1 MLRSRQKEEKNRRKM
16 MKKYLAFA
24 LALVMALAL
33 IPGMALADKNGGYG
47 EKYGHIDVKV
57 DGKYTVSVDGT
68 SYTLDGSLQANSI
81 KVTIGNTTYD
91 FNNYSVKTQTEVGKR
106 EYEIKQ
112 TISPSSIAW
121 ISGTFKMSNVYVSAR
136 MLFENV
142 PAEVLK
148 SVLKTTE
155 VNGKNYYYA
164 DIENMQ
170 YNGVQECTGGR
181 GMRSDGNTGTP
192 TGLDLYIT
200 AEAAGVYITKG
211 KLAIEKIIVD
221 ENGNKITDNT
231 AFDFTITGPK
241 SYSNSVTVKGGETV
255 TLTNLEA
262 GSYTVTEI
270 QKNGYA
276 ICDIDGEA
284 TTNYSK
290 DYIVVAKEDS
300 SIPVAQFT
308 NTRLTKKASVNIKKT
323 ASGAEQ
329 GVAYPNPTIS
339 IFKADNNGQ
348 IVGDA
353 LTTVTLQANGDTLYL
368 TKYFEPGS
376 YAVTESGA
384 NIEGYDLKTSLS
396 VNGQDANGMVFTVSN
411 AGETVSLTVNNA
423 YTKQLPQP
431 EKAKLTITKE
441 VKGLEGS
448 DVPSDDYAV
457 TVKVGE
463 TDYELNKANDY
474 TKTIELD
481 AGTYTVAETKESG
494 INGYNIDNT
503 EYTGL
508 AEGSI
513 TLAAGTNATV
523 TITNSYTKK
532 QPEKANIS
540 IYKEVKGVDKPENY
554 EVVVNIKGENFDQ
567 DITLNAN
574 NNFSGNIDVA
584 PGKYTIA
591 EKSSSNIQGYKLVST
606 EISKTSV
613 ELGSNATERIEVTNK
628 YEQQPAGSQLTISK
642 NFRGVY
648 ASDLPRE
655 FTVYVRPVNAQDNTL
670 GSATAVT
677 LKRDNNYTA
686 TIEVESGIYE
696 VTEQSPYLSGYVFT
710 GANYSAES
718 SGENTS
724 GLPNTKGTYVSLGE
738 NEPASVAIT
747 NSYYYDYT
755 PVTPPPAKPLPPQTG
770 DSGTAYMGIALC
782 VMAAAAFVA
791 ARSRK
796 HS

>member
-1 MLRSRQKEEKNRRKM
+1 

-33 IPGMALADKNGGYG
+33 IPGMALADKNGGHGGNQSGYN
-47 EKYGHIDVKV
+47 HIDVKV

-68 SYTLDGSLQANSI
+68 SYTLDGRLQANSI
-81 KVTIGNTTYD
+81 KVTIESTTYD
-91 FNNYSVKTQTEVGKR
+91 FSNYSVKTRTEAGKL
-106 EYEIKQ
+106 EYEIIK
-112 TISPSSIAW
+112 TIDPSSVAW

-136 MLFENV
+136 MLFEIV

-148 SVLKTTE
+148 SVLKTTTI
-155 VNGKNYYYA
+155 NGMTYYYA

-170 YNGVQECTGGR
+170 YNGVQECTGGN
-181 GMRSDGNTGTP
+181 GMRSEGNTGTP

-221 ENGNKITDNT
+221 ENGKEIEDNT
-231 AFDFTITGPK
+231 AFDFTITGPN
-241 SYSNSVTVKGGETV
+241 SYRNSVTVKGGETV
-255 TLTNLEA
+255 TLTDLEA

-284 TTNYSK
+284 TTDYSK

-308 NTRLTKKASVNIKKT
+308 NTKLMQKASVNIKKT

-329 GVAYPNPTIS
+329 GVAYPNPQIS
-339 IFKADNNGQ
+339 IFKVDNNGQ

-384 NIEGYDLKTSLS
+384 NIEGYELKTSLS
-396 VNGQDANGMVFTVSN
+396 VNGQDANDMVFTVSN

-431 EKAKLTITKE
+431 EKA
-441 VKGLEGS
+441 
-448 DVPSDDYAV
+448 
-457 TVKVGE
+457 
-463 TDYELNKANDY
+463 
-474 TKTIELD
+474 
-481 AGTYTVAETKESG
+481 
-494 INGYNIDNT
+494 
-503 EYTGL
+503 
-508 AEGSI
+508 
-513 TLAAGTNATV
+513 
-523 TITNSYTKK
+523 
-532 QPEKANIS
+532 NIS
-540 IYKEVKGVDKPENY
+540 IYKVVEGVDKPEDY
-554 EVVVNIKGENFDQ
+554 EVVVNIKGENFDE
-567 DITLNAN
+567 DIPLDASNSFTA
-574 NNFSGNIDVA
+574 NIDVA

-591 EKSSSNIQGYKLVST
+591 EKSSSDIQGYKLVST
-606 EISKTSV
+606 TIDETSV
-613 ELGSNATERIEVTNK
+613 ELGSNAAKRITVTNK

-718 SGENTS
+718 TGENTS

-782 VMAAAAFVA
+782 VMAAAAFIVV
-791 ARSRK
+791 RSRK

>member
-1 MLRSRQKEEKNRRKM
+1 

-33 IPGMALADKNGGYG
+33 IPGMALADRNDGHGGNQSGYG

-81 KVTIGNTTYD
+81 KVTIGSTTYD
-91 FNNYSVKTQTEVGKR
+91 FNNYSVETQTEVGKR

-112 TISPSSIAW
+112 TIYPSSIKW

-136 MLFENV
+136 MLFESV
-142 PAEVLK
+142 SAEVLK

-155 VNGKNYYYA
+155 VNGKTYYYA

-241 SYSNSVTVKGGETV
+241 SYSNRVTVKGGETV
-255 TLTNLEA
+255 TLTDLEA

-284 TTNYSK
+284 TTDYSK

-308 NTRLTKKASVNIKKT
+308 NTKLMKKASVNIKKT

-329 GVAYPNPTIS
+329 GVAYPNPQIS
-339 IFKADNNGQ
+339 IFKVDNNGQ

-423 YTKQLPQP
+423 YTKQQP
-431 EKAKLTITKE
+431 
-441 VKGLEGS
+441 
-448 DVPSDDYAV
+448 
-457 TVKVGE
+457 
-463 TDYELNKANDY
+463 
-474 TKTIELD
+474 
-481 AGTYTVAETKESG
+481 
-494 INGYNIDNT
+494 
-503 EYTGL
+503 
-508 AEGSI
+508 
-513 TLAAGTNATV
+513 
-523 TITNSYTKK
+523 

-540 IYKEVKGVDKPENY
+540 IYKVVEGVDKPENY
-554 EVVVNIKGENFDQ
+554 EVVVNIKGDNFDQ
-567 DITLNAN
+567 DIPLNASN
-574 NNFSGNIDVA
+574 SFLVNIDVA
-584 PGKYTIA
+584 LGKYTIE
-591 EKSSSNIQGYKLVST
+591 EKSSSTIQGYKLVST
-606 EISKTSV
+606 EISETSV
-613 ELGSNATERIEVTNK
+613 ELLDSTVPKRITVTNK

-718 SGENTS
+718 TGENTS

-782 VMAAAAFVA
+782 VMAAAAFIAV
-791 ARSRK
+791 RSRK

>member
-1 MLRSRQKEEKNRRKM
+1 

-33 IPGMALADKNGGYG
+33 IPGMALADRNDGHGGNQSGYG

-81 KVTIGNTTYD
+81 KVTIGSTTYD
-91 FNNYSVKTQTEVGKR
+91 FNNYSVETQTEVGKR

-112 TISPSSIAW
+112 TIYPSSIEW

-136 MLFENV
+136 MLFESV
-142 PAEVLK
+142 SAEVLK

-155 VNGKNYYYA
+155 VNGKTYYYA

-241 SYSNSVTVKGGETV
+241 SYSNRVTVKGGETV
-255 TLTNLEA
+255 TLTDLEA

-284 TTNYSK
+284 TTDYSK

-308 NTRLTKKASVNIKKT
+308 NTKLMKKASVNIKKT

-329 GVAYPNPTIS
+329 GVAYPNPQIS
-339 IFKADNNGQ
+339 IFKVDNNGQ

-423 YTKQLPQP
+423 YTKQQP
-431 EKAKLTITKE
+431 
-441 VKGLEGS
+441 
-448 DVPSDDYAV
+448 
-457 TVKVGE
+457 
-463 TDYELNKANDY
+463 
-474 TKTIELD
+474 
-481 AGTYTVAETKESG
+481 
-494 INGYNIDNT
+494 
-503 EYTGL
+503 
-508 AEGSI
+508 
-513 TLAAGTNATV
+513 
-523 TITNSYTKK
+523 

-540 IYKEVKGVDKPENY
+540 IYKVVEGVDKPENY
-554 EVVVNIKGENFDQ
+554 EVVVNIKGDNFDQ
-567 DITLNAN
+567 DIPLNASN
-574 NNFSGNIDVA
+574 SFLVNIDVA
-584 PGKYTIA
+584 LGKYTIE
-591 EKSSSNIQGYKLVST
+591 EKSSSTIQGYKLVST
-606 EISKTSV
+606 EISETSV
-613 ELGSNATERIEVTNK
+613 ELLDSTVPKRITVTNK

-718 SGENTS
+718 TGENTS

>member
-1 MLRSRQKEEKNRRKM
+1 

-33 IPGMALADKNGGYG
+33 IPGMALADKNGGGHGGNPSGYG
-47 EKYGHIDVKV
+47 EWYGHIDVKV

-81 KVTIGNTTYD
+81 KVTIGNNTYD
-91 FNNYSVKTQTEVGKR
+91 FNKYSVGTRTEAGR
-106 EYEIKQ
+106 LEYEIKQ

-136 MLFENV
+136 MLFESV

-155 VNGKNYYYA
+155 VNGKTYYYA

-170 YNGVQECTGGR
+170 YNGVQECTGGN
-181 GMRSDGNTGTP
+181 GMRSDGSKGTP

-231 AFDFTITGPK
+231 AFDFNITGPK
-241 SYSNSVTVKGGETV
+241 SYSNRVTVKGGETV
-255 TLTNLEA
+255 TLTDLEA

-276 ICDIDGEA
+276 ICNIDGEA

-308 NTRLTKKASVNIKKT
+308 NTRLMEKASVNIKKT

-339 IFKADNNGQ
+339 IFKADTNGQ
-348 IVGDA
+348 PVGDA

-376 YAVTESGA
+376 YVVTESGA

-396 VNGQDANGMVFTVSN
+396 VNGQDANGMAFTVSN

-441 VKGLEGS
+441 VKGLESG
-448 DVPSDDYAV
+448 DVLPDDYKV
-457 TVKVGE
+457 TVTVGNQNI
-463 TDYELNKANDY
+463 TLTKNELS
-474 TKTIELD
+474 KTISLD
-481 AGTYTVAETKESG
+481 AGAYTVHETDDMS
-494 INGYNIDNT
+494 NIDGYDCVKT
-503 EYTGL
+503 EYSNLDANNGITL
-508 AEGSI
+508 AEGDEKI
-513 TLAAGTNATV
+513 VTV
-523 TITNSYTKK
+523 TNTYVK
-532 QPEKANIS
+532 QRVPKANLTIS
-540 IYKEVKGVDKPENY
+540 KTVEGVEIPEGY
-554 EVVVNIKGENFDQ
+554 EVTVAVNGTEYK
-567 DITLNAN
+567 LNKDN
-574 NNFSGNIDVA
+574 QFSLNIEVD
-584 PGKYTIA
+584 PGKYTIE
-591 EKSSSNIQGYKLVST
+591 EKGCT
-606 EISKTSV
+606 EINGYYCESTTITINGQTTQEIELADLTEGMV
-613 ELGSNATERIEVTNK
+613 EITNK
-628 YEQQPAGSQLTISK
+628 YAEVQKPQNSQLTISK

-655 FTVYVRPVNAQDNTL
+655 FTVYVRHVNAQDNTL

-718 SGENTS
+718 TGDPIPS
-724 GLPNTKGTYVSLGE
+724 GLPNTNGTYVSLGE

>member
-1 MLRSRQKEEKNRRKM
+1 

-33 IPGMALADKNGGYG
+33 IPGMALADRNDGHGGNQSGYG

-81 KVTIGNTTYD
+81 KVTIGSTTYD
-91 FNNYSVKTQTEVGKR
+91 FNNYSVETQTEVGKR

-112 TISPSSIAW
+112 TIYPSSIEW

-136 MLFENV
+136 MLFESV
-142 PAEVLK
+142 SAEVLK

-155 VNGKNYYYA
+155 VNGKTYYYA

-241 SYSNSVTVKGGETV
+241 SYSNRVTVKGGETV
-255 TLTNLEA
+255 TLTDLEA

-284 TTNYSK
+284 TTDYSK

-308 NTRLTKKASVNIKKT
+308 NTKLMKKASVNIKKT

-329 GVAYPNPTIS
+329 GVAYPNPQIS
-339 IFKADNNGQ
+339 IFKVDNNGQ

-431 EKAKLTITKE
+431 EKA
-441 VKGLEGS
+441 
-448 DVPSDDYAV
+448 
-457 TVKVGE
+457 
-463 TDYELNKANDY
+463 
-474 TKTIELD
+474 
-481 AGTYTVAETKESG
+481 
-494 INGYNIDNT
+494 
-503 EYTGL
+503 
-508 AEGSI
+508 
-513 TLAAGTNATV
+513 
-523 TITNSYTKK
+523 
-532 QPEKANIS
+532 NIS
-540 IYKEVKGVDKPENY
+540 IYKVVEGVDKPENY
-554 EVVVNIKGENFDQ
+554 EVVVNIKGDNFDQ
-567 DITLNAN
+567 DIPLNASN
-574 NNFSGNIDVA
+574 SFLVNIDVA
-584 PGKYTIA
+584 LGKYTIE
-591 EKSSSNIQGYKLVST
+591 EKSSSTIQGYKLVST
-606 EISKTSV
+606 EISETSV
-613 ELGSNATERIEVTNK
+613 ELLDSTVPKRITVTNK

-718 SGENTS
+718 TGENTS

-782 VMAAAAFVA
+782 VMAAAAFIAV
-791 ARSRK
+791 RSRK

>member
-1 MLRSRQKEEKNRRKM
+1 

-33 IPGMALADKNGGYG
+33 IPGMALADRPGGNQSGYG

-81 KVTIGNTTYD
+81 KVTIGSTTYD
-91 FNNYSVKTQTEVGKR
+91 FNNYSVKPQTEAGR
-106 EYEIKQ
+106 LEYEIKQ

-136 MLFENV
+136 MLFESV
-142 PAEVLK
+142 PEVLK
-148 SVLKTTE
+148 SVLKTAA

-221 ENGNKITDNT
+221 ENGNNITDNT
-231 AFDFTITGPK
+231 AFDFNITGPN
-241 SYSNSVTVKGGETV
+241 SYRNSVTVKGGETV
-255 TLTNLEA
+255 TLTDLEA

-270 QKNGYA
+270 QKDGYA

-284 TTNYSK
+284 TNDYSK

-308 NTRLTKKASVNIKKT
+308 NTKLMQKASVNIKKT

-339 IFKADNNGQ
+339 IFKADDNGQ
-348 IVGDA
+348 PVGDA

-368 TKYFEPGS
+368 TKYFESGS
-376 YAVTESGA
+376 YVVV
-384 NIEGYDLKTSLS
+384 EGDADIADYELKTSLS

-423 YTKQLPQP
+423 YTKQQP
-431 EKAKLTITKE
+431 
-441 VKGLEGS
+441 
-448 DVPSDDYAV
+448 
-457 TVKVGE
+457 
-463 TDYELNKANDY
+463 
-474 TKTIELD
+474 
-481 AGTYTVAETKESG
+481 
-494 INGYNIDNT
+494 
-503 EYTGL
+503 
-508 AEGSI
+508 
-513 TLAAGTNATV
+513 
-523 TITNSYTKK
+523 

-540 IYKEVKGVDKPENY
+540 IRKTVEGVDKPENY
-554 EVVVNIKGENFDQ
+554 EVVVNIKGENFDR
-567 DITLNAN
+567 DITLNASN
-574 NNFSGNIDVA
+574 GFSKNIDVA

-591 EKSSSNIQGYKLVST
+591 EKSSSDIQGYKLVST
-606 EISKTSV
+606 TISETSV
-613 ELGSNATERIEVTNK
+613 ELGSNAPKRIEVTNK
-628 YEQQPAGSQLTISK
+628 YEKQPAGSQLTISK

-648 ASDLPRE
+648 TSDLPRE
-655 FTVYVRPVNAQDNTL
+655 FTVYVRPVNAQDNT
-670 GSATAVT
+670 SAIAVT

-710 GANYSAES
+710 GASYSAES
-718 SGENTS
+718 TGENPS

>member
-1 MLRSRQKEEKNRRKM
+1 

-33 IPGMALADKNGGYG
+33 IPGMALADRPDGHGGNQSGYG

-81 KVTIGNTTYD
+81 KVTIGSTTYD

-112 TISPSSIAW
+112 TIYPSSIAW

-136 MLFENV
+136 MLFESV
-142 PAEVLK
+142 PEVLK
-148 SVLKTTE
+148 SALKTTA
-155 VNGKNYYYA
+155 VDGKNYYYA

-200 AEAAGVYITKG
+200 AEAVGVYITKG

-231 AFDFTITGPK
+231 AFNFTITGPK

-255 TLTNLEA
+255 TLTDLEA

-284 TTNYSK
+284 TTDYSK

-308 NTRLTKKASVNIKKT
+308 NTKLTKKASINIKKT

-329 GVAYPNPTIS
+329 GVAYPNPQIS
-339 IFKADNNGQ
+339 IFKADTNGQ
-348 IVGDA
+348 PVGDA

-368 TKYFEPGS
+368 TKYFELGS
-376 YAVTESGA
+376 YVVV
-384 NIEGYDLKTSLS
+384 EGDADIADYELKTSLS
-396 VNGQDANGMVFTVSN
+396 STEGNLNGMVFTVSN

-423 YTKQLPQP
+423 YTKQQPQP
-431 EKAKLTITKE
+431 EKAKLTIRKE
-441 VKGLEGS
+441 VNGLESG
-448 DVPSDDYAV
+448 DVLPDDYAV

-463 TDYELNKANDY
+463 TDYVLNKANGY
-474 TKTIELD
+474 TQTIELD
-481 AGTYTVAETKESG
+481 AGTYTVAETTKSD
-494 INGYNIDNT
+494 INGYDFVKT
-503 EYTGL
+503 EYAGL

-513 TLAAGTNATV
+513 VLAADTEATV
-523 TITNSYTKK
+523 TITNSYTQK

-540 IYKEVKGVDKPENY
+540 IYKVVEGVDKPENY
-554 EVVVNIKGENFDQ
+554 EVVVNIKGGDNFDR
-567 DITLNAN
+567 DITLNASN
-574 NNFSGNIDVA
+574 SFMVNIDVA

-591 EKSSSNIQGYKLVST
+591 EKSSSAIQGYKLVST

-628 YEQQPAGSQLTISK
+628 YEQLPAGSQLTISK

-718 SGENTS
+718 TGENTS

-770 DSGTAYMGIALC
+770 DSGTTAYIGIALC

>member
-1 MLRSRQKEEKNRRKM
+1 

-33 IPGMALADKNGGYG
+33 IPGMALADRNDGHGGNQSGYG

-81 KVTIGNTTYD
+81 KVTIGSTTYD
-91 FNNYSVKTQTEVGKR
+91 FNNYSVETQTEVGKR

-112 TISPSSIAW
+112 TIYPSSIEW

-136 MLFENV
+136 MLFESV
-142 PAEVLK
+142 SAEVLK

-155 VNGKNYYYA
+155 VNGKTYYYA

-241 SYSNSVTVKGGETV
+241 SYSNRVTVKGGETV
-255 TLTNLEA
+255 TLTDLEA

-284 TTNYSK
+284 TTDYSK

-308 NTRLTKKASVNIKKT
+308 NTKLMKKASVNIKKT

-329 GVAYPNPTIS
+329 GVAYPNPQIS
-339 IFKADNNGQ
+339 IFKVDNNGQ

-423 YTKQLPQP
+423 YTKQQP
-431 EKAKLTITKE
+431 
-441 VKGLEGS
+441 
-448 DVPSDDYAV
+448 
-457 TVKVGE
+457 
-463 TDYELNKANDY
+463 
-474 TKTIELD
+474 
-481 AGTYTVAETKESG
+481 
-494 INGYNIDNT
+494 
-503 EYTGL
+503 
-508 AEGSI
+508 
-513 TLAAGTNATV
+513 
-523 TITNSYTKK
+523 

-540 IYKEVKGVDKPENY
+540 IYKVVEGVDKPENY
-554 EVVVNIKGENFDQ
+554 EVVVNIKGDNFDQ
-567 DITLNAN
+567 DIPLNASN
-574 NNFSGNIDVA
+574 SFLVNIDVA
-584 PGKYTIA
+584 LGKYTIE
-591 EKSSSNIQGYKLVST
+591 EKSSSTIQGYKLVST
-606 EISKTSV
+606 EISETSV
-613 ELGSNATERIEVTNK
+613 ELLDSTVPKRITVTNK

-718 SGENTS
+718 TGENTS

-782 VMAAAAFVA
+782 VMAAAAFIAV
-791 ARSRK
+791 RSRK

>member
-1 MLRSRQKEEKNRRKM
+1 

-284 TTNYSK
+284 TTDYSK

-329 GVAYPNPTIS
+329 GVAYPNPQIS
-339 IFKADNNGQ
+339 IFKVDNNGQ